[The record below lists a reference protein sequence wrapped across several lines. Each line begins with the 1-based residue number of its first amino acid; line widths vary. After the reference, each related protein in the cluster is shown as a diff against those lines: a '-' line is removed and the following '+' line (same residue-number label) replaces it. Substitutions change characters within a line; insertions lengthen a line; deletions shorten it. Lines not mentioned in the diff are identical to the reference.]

1 MKLPSNYTNVAE
13 IFNKVISLSPSSTL
27 FINYNFFLGV
37 ILLKERKVQIQLWYK
52 LCELIAKNPDKVSTS

>member
-27 FINYNFFLGV
+27 CINYNFFLGV
-37 ILLKERKVQIQLWYK
+37 ILLKESKVQIPVVVQ
-52 LCELIAKNPDKVSTS
+52 AV